1 MVPSPRVDGDGEAGL
16 TAAEMSGFELQFPA
30 SNINVLAAR
39 YEYAGDSELL
49 ALGHAA
55 RVRGYYTRG
64 ELIEVCA
71 WKTPRSRSRVAS
83 NSRHAVMTL
92 TRRALSAVDESE
104 RITPLLELHGVGV
117 PTASTLLYVAFPAD
131 YPILDMRALESLGVR
146 SRSTY
151 PVSFWLRYLDACR
164 SLARIHGVSVRT
176 LDKALW
182 QHSRERSPAPRRRR
196 MRHP

>member
-1 MVPSPRVDGDGEAGL
+1 MA
-16 TAAEMSGFELQFPA
+16 GFELQFPA
-30 SNINVLAAR
+30 SEINALAAR
-39 YEYAGDSELL
+39 YEFADDRNLL
-49 ALGHAA
+49 ALGNAA
-55 RVRGYYTRG
+55 RERGYYTRS

-71 WKTPRSRSRVAS
+71 WKTPRSRSRVAT
-83 NSRHAVMTL
+83 NSRHAVMTRI
-92 TRRALSAVDESE
+92 RRALSAVDESE
-104 RITPLLELHGVGV
+104 RITPLLELHGIGV

-131 YPILDMRALESLGVR
+131 YPILDVRGLESLGAR

-164 SLARIHGVSVRT
+164 SLARTHGVSIRT

-182 QHSRERSPAPRRRR
+182 QHSRERSPTLRRRR